1 MAASLAQKT
10 AFVTAFRAWS
20 EQLKRTLDQ
29 GAALRD
35 MFNDLGITL
44 TDADLNAMADSA
56 GLSAADINAA
66 LTIASQIVGEFTAA
80 RRGAVNK
87 IGHGAP

>member
-1 MAASLAQKT
+1 MAATTAQKA

-20 EQLKRTLDQ
+20 EQLKRVLDQ
-29 GAALRD
+29 GTTLRD
-35 MFNDLGITL
+35 LFNDLGITL

-56 GLSAADINAA
+56 GMSATDINAA
-66 LTIASQIVGEFTAA
+66 LTIAGQIVGEFTAA
-80 RRGAVNK
+80 RRAAMNK